1 MNQIREVPLPHA
13 PSKRAASRTPIR
25 LFYIGSAA
33 LMLLL
38 AFIGFNKFY
47 LHGQAFPGRE
57 IAPPIRALVITHG
70 IAMTAWLGLLLA
82 QPTLIAARKHRLHM
96 QIGKLGA
103 LLAAVILITGLWL
116 AIRSAAVT
124 PPEVVLFTLPPKPF
138 MAVPF
143 HSVVIFAIF
152 VALGVIYRRTPHI
165 HRSMMLL
172 ATLSAMSAA
181 VARIQPL
188 NDLYAGTEWERLF
201 GPFLFTLVIGFVLL
215 GIRSAM
221 MRSIDRPFA
230 IGMIVLTALSVGIM
244 LLAPTELWAAFTGM
258 LVP

>member
-1 MNQIREVPLPHA
+1 MNQNAVPLA
-13 PSKRAASRTPIR
+13 SAGANRAGSRTSLR

-57 IAPPIRALVITHG
+57 ITPPIRTLVITHG

-96 QIGKLGA
+96 QLGKLGA
-103 LLAAVILITGLWL
+103 LLAAVILITGIWL
-116 AIRSAAVT
+116 AIRTTAVT
-124 PPEVVLFTLPPKPF
+124 PPEVILFGLAPKPF

-143 HSVVIFAIF
+143 ISVVIFAIF
-152 VALGVIYRRTPHI
+152 VALGVMYRRKPHI

-172 ATLSAMSAA
+172 ATLAAMSAA

-201 GPFLFTLVIGFVLL
+201 GPFLFTAIIGIALV

-221 MRSIDRPFA
+221 ARSLDRPFA
-230 IGMIVLTALSVGIM
+230 IGMVVLIAASVGIM
-244 LLAPTELWAAFTGM
+244 LLAPTSAWAAFTG
-258 LVP
+258 LVVP